1 MSDLTGKFI
10 ANTFQKLIQVDSQY
24 GATGSDVAFTQNDLV
39 TTSKYSLLN
48 GLGNKISAIA
58 VESGAT
64 GSGIFLK
71 NTTIDPGDAWGI
83 STLQADPFNGNV
95 EVGLSFWRP
104 SPSTSP
110 NLHKLFLK
118 NTGTTWIGYEGLS
131 GGSPGTGIVTDV
143 ATYSLYV
150 KDGIQIGQNT
160 AGNNGRINL
169 IGANPLENGAGMFIN
184 NEHPMTVRRFQAFD
198 INTQNS
204 RSFFIREFDYSPGDG
219 RLPNA
224 DFLCMVV
231 GFEFIRQNDDDG
243 DLSIIKLQAEPN
255 LSTGFWIVDIRMRDN
270 GSSSIDLGQVY
281 VDVLII
287 KKGLFIVDTS
297 KFTTPY
303 TIDFSGI
310 STPEPI

>member
-1 MSDLTGKFI
+1 MAGSNLTGTFI

-58 VESGAT
+58 VESGST

-150 KDGIQIGQNT
+150 KDGIQVGQNT

-169 IGANPLENGAGMFIN
+169 IGANPLENGAGLFIN
-184 NEHPMTVRRFQAFD
+184 GEHPFQLERFSTGNDTDFIDTLYNMNEWVGCVVGVDWFRDSDEKVRRITAK
-198 INTQNS
+198 IYS
-204 RSFFIREFDYSPGDG
+204 RPATSTTNWTLELRYTGEGTVD
-219 RLPNA
+219 
-224 DFLCMVV
+224 
-231 GFEFIRQNDDDG
+231 
-243 DLSIIKLQAEPN
+243 SIE
-255 LSTGFWIVDIRMRDN
+255 VDC
-270 GSSSIDLGQVY
+270 LF
-281 VDVLII
+281 I
-287 KKGLFIVDTS
+287 KKGLFSDNR
-297 KFTTPY
+297 
-303 TIDFSGI
+303 
-310 STPEPI
+310 

>member
-1 MSDLTGKFI
+1 MAGSNLTGTFI

-58 VESGAT
+58 VESGST

-150 KDGIQIGQNT
+150 KDGIQVGQNT
-160 AGNNGRINL
+160 TGNNGRINL

-184 NEHPMTVRRFQAFD
+184 GEYPFRTLRYKHSSTF
-198 INTQNS
+198 
-204 RSFFIREFDYSPGDG
+204 EFDRTRRITDSDNTTLFSVNEWSAHVTGIFMNSDVTTSDAEG
-219 RLPNA
+219 LTAIMINDSGSWAIKFNIFNDTNA
-224 DFLCMVV
+224 QKSFV
-231 GFEFIRQNDDDG
+231 I
-243 DLSIIKLQAEPN
+243 
-255 LSTGFWIVDIRMRDN
+255 
-270 GSSSIDLGQVY
+270 
-281 VDVLII
+281 DVLLIR
-287 KKGLFIVDTS
+287 KGFYDDLRNLDGNQINAGGTDTN
-297 KFTTPY
+297 PW
-303 TIDFSGI
+303 
-310 STPEPI
+310 EPIV

>member
-1 MSDLTGKFI
+1 MAGSNLTGTFI

-58 VESGAT
+58 VESGST

-150 KDGIQIGQNT
+150 KDGIRVGQNT
-160 AGNNGRINL
+160 TGNNGRINL

-184 NEHPMTVRRFQAFD
+184 GEHPFKLLRVRYEWLDLRLEKNPELRDENNQPVSTSEWSAMIVGTYWD
-198 INTQNS
+198 ND
-204 RSFFIREFDYSPGDG
+204 RSSGD
-219 RLPNA
+219 
-224 DFLCMVV
+224 V
-231 GFEFIRQNDDDG
+231 NDDIVLDYRFRCLESSG
-243 DLSIIKLQAEPN
+243 IWILN
-255 LSTGFWIVDIRMRDN
+255 LMTEIDDDNNNWTTIHDI
-270 GSSSIDLGQVY
+270 L
-281 VDVLII
+281 LI
-287 KKGLFIVDTS
+287 KKGFADDYRDSLINLPGS
-297 KFTTPY
+297 L
-303 TIDFSGI
+303 
-310 STPEPI
+310 